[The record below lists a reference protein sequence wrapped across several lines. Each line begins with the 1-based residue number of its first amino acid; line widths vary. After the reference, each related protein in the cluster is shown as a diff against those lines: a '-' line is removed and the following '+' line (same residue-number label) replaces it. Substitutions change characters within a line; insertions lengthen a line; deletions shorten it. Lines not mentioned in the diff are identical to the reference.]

1 MESRII
7 FLIAAVIFLMLGG
20 SSISVV
26 HASILGDFK
35 DGYDAGKTHA
45 INDFS
50 NNYLYNNSCHDS
62 SVSSGSSTDYCSGY
76 SAGYDSEWAKLT
88 NAQP

>member
-7 FLIAAVIFLMLGG
+7 FLIAAVIFLMLG

-26 HASILGDFK
+26 HAIVSDFK

-45 INDFS
+45 INDFN

-88 NAQP
+88 NSQP